1 MFNRLKDALKN
12 KELRKNIILTIL
24 MVLIF
29 RLGCWIPNPCFTIST
44 FQSSV
49 EGSEFLSLLSS
60 ISGGAL
66 ANASLL
72 ALGVSPYIS
81 AQIIVQLLTVAI
93 PSLERLAK
101 SGEDGKQK
109 IGRINKFVALI
120 LALAQSI
127 GIVVAYKDAL
137 NTGLFGFSGD
147 SAPLWLIGSLAVI
160 IMVAGSMFTYWLGDK
175 ITEYGVS
182 NGLSVLIFVGI
193 LSSAGTAIY
202 DSIST
207 IISGGSSADSQ
218 IWHLILFF
226 VTLVVIF
233 ALIVAMDGAERKI
246 RVQYAKQIKG
256 RKAYGGQSN
265 FIPMKLMGTG
275 VMPIIFAS
283 SLLTFPQLLFSI
295 FWPKS
300 GFYTWY
306 TTNLGTGSYL
316 YCILVGLL
324 ILGFSYFYA
333 QISFN
338 PEDVSKQIQQN
349 GGFIPGIRAG
359 RPTTEYLIKI
369 QKRIVLFGAIFLAFI
384 TIVPS
389 IVFKAI
395 GGSSS
400 LINAFTATGMLIIV
414 SVALEID
421 KQLEAQLM
429 IKSYKGFL
437 K

>member
-1 MFNRLKDALKN
+1 MFNRLKDALSN
-12 KELRKNIILTIL
+12 KDLRIKILLTL
-24 MVLIF
+24 VMVVLF
-29 RLGCWIPNPCFTIST
+29 RLGCWLPNPCFNLSM
-44 FQSSV
+44 FSAQVDSN
-49 EGSEFLSLLSS
+49 EFLSLLSS

-93 PSLERLAK
+93 PSLEKLAK

-109 IGRINKFVALI
+109 ISKINKYVALF
-120 LALAQSI
+120 LAVAQSI
-127 GIVVAYKDAL
+127 GIVAAYKDSL
-137 NTGLFGFSGD
+137 NLSLFGLGNN
-147 SAPLWLIGSLAVI
+147 APVWLVGSFAVI
-160 IMVAGSMFTYWLGDK
+160 ILVAGSMFTYWLGEK
-175 ITEYGVS
+175 ITEYGIS
-182 NGLSVLIFVGI
+182 NGISVLIFVGI
-193 LSSAGTAIY
+193 LSSAGTALLDTMTQIAQ
-202 DSIST
+202 
-207 IISGGSSADSQ
+207 GSNDGA
-218 IWHLILFF
+218 IWTLILFL
-226 VTLVVIF
+226 VTLIVIF
-233 ALIVAMDGAERKI
+233 ALIVAMDSAERRIK
-246 RVQYAKQIKG
+246 VQYAKQIKG
-256 RKAYGGQSN
+256 RKVYGGQSN
-265 FIPMKLMGTG
+265 YIPMKIMGTG

-300 GFYTWY
+300 DFFIWY
-306 TTNLGTGSYL
+306 TNYMGTGSYL
-316 YCILVGLL
+316 YCIVVGLL
-324 ILGFSYFYA
+324 ILFFSYFYA

-338 PEDVSKQIQQN
+338 PEDISKQIQQN
-349 GGFIPGIRAG
+349 GGFVNGFRQG
-359 RPTTEYLIKI
+359 RPTTEYLAKI
-369 QKRIVLFGAIFLAFI
+369 QKRITLFGALFLAFI

-395 GGSSS
+395 GSGGS

-429 IKSYKGFL
+429 IKSYRGFL